1 MSLSAFETPK
11 LPRRRREH
19 AWTGRVLCFA
29 ACVLAVNALIGERGL
44 SETLRARQNFNA
56 AVAELSR
63 LQYENAVLAGT
74 IRRLQH
80 DAPTIEHV
88 ARAELGLIR
97 PGEILVVVKPPP
109 APVMSVDAANT
120 PVTKTPVTKT
130 DLTKTEV
137 TKTAVTKAEATEEAR
152 DPRE

>member
-1 MSLSAFETPK
+1 MSLSDIDMPK
-11 LPRRRREH
+11 LPPRRREH

-44 SETLRARQNFNA
+44 SETLRARRDFNA

-63 LQYENAVLAGT
+63 LQYENAMLAER

-88 ARAELGLIR
+88 ARAELGLIK
-97 PGEILVVVKPPP
+97 PGEILVVVKPSAAP
-109 APVMSVDAANT
+109 ATSTGA
-120 PVTKTPVTKT
+120 TKTAATRT
-130 DLTKTEV
+130 V
-137 TKTAVTKAEATEEAR
+137 TKTAVTKTDAMRIDATEEAR
-152 DPRE
+152 DSRE